1 MTSMTLFRSIVIA
14 GSLAASVVLTAG
26 PAAALGGMRP
36 WCPGWFPV
44 MAYTYCVGR
53 PAVHARY
60 VHYYRRH
67 RAHVVRTRG

>member
-1 MTSMTLFRSIVIA
+1 MISMTLLRSIVVA